1 LLDLQCSETAS
12 STPARSWSTGPTE
25 HTAGKS
31 AQKSGTAYP
40 DGDGHVEI
48 GSQSA
53 AAAMRVLGQRTAAG
67 RTAPVF
73 PPAPAP
79 APVSVDAAGPPAAA
93 DLTAAA
99 VAVVVMAD
107 DLLSGQG
114 AVAYLRA
121 RAEVE
126 ILGADRLPEAEVV
139 LLLLD
144 TIGQDTAQLIE
155 RTATTCPRAGF
166 VLVGDAV
173 REQHL
178 VRAIRY
184 APLSVILRRE
194 ADFDHIVQAI
204 VDIREERLEMP
215 AYALGL
221 LERRLRTI
229 THEVLEPNGLTAA
242 GFERRELDILRL
254 LAEGLATPE
263 IAERLNYSERTVKSI
278 IRKLLTRFNFRNRT
292 HAVAHAVRSGI
303 L

>member
-1 LLDLQCSETAS
+1 LFDLQCSETAS
-12 STPARSWSTGPTE
+12 STPARSWSTGPAE
-25 HTAGKS
+25 RTAGKS
-31 AQKSGTAYP
+31 AQKSGTAYS
-40 DGDGHVEI
+40 DGDGHVEL
-48 GSQSA
+48 GPQSA
-53 AAAMRVLGQRTAAG
+53 AAAMRVPGQRTVAG
-67 RTAPVF
+67 RTAPVS
-73 PPAPAP
+73 PPT
-79 APVSVDAAGPPAAA
+79 PVPVDVAGPPVAPA
-93 DLTAAA
+93 DLPAAA

-107 DLLSGQG
+107 DPLSGQG
-114 AVAYLRA
+114 AVAYLRG
-121 RAEVE
+121 RVEVE

-139 LLLLD
+139 LLLLG
-144 TIGQDTAQLIE
+144 TIGQDTVQLIE
-155 RTATTCPRAGF
+155 RAAATCPRAGF

-194 ADFDHIVQAI
+194 ADFDRIVQTV

-215 AYALGL
+215 ANVLGL
-221 LERRLRTI
+221 LERRLRRI
-229 THEVLEPNGLTAA
+229 TYEVLEPHGLTAA
-242 GFERRELDILRL
+242 GFEKRELDILRL

-278 IRKLLTRFNFRNRT
+278 IHKLLIRCNFRNRT